1 MGVVVV
7 AVITIIVI
15 MIVAVMIAITIRMV
29 VVGGNTMD
37 NSFLYTKT
45 LLLVDDELDLLK
57 MLSDIL
63 KDAGFQ
69 KILMADTGKEAVA
82 EAKKG
87 KPDLII
93 LDVMLPDKDG
103 FSLMEQLRSFTD
115 VPLIFLTAKDEA
127 ADKLAGLGLG
137 ADDYIVKP
145 FNPMELLLRIKAILR
160 RIGDEEEKRTIE
172 QGRFK
177 IDTYAKK
184 VFKSDKEID
193 LTPKEYSIIK
203 LFLENP
209 EKAFSRD
216 ELMDLIWGENYIA
229 DPKIVDVN
237 IRRLRSKIESS
248 SSKQGYIETIWG
260 FGYRWRGEEVEEH
273 KK

>member
-1 MGVVVV
+1 MKKILIVEEEESIRGFLKINLKRNGYE
-7 AVITIIVI
+7 VIEVDNGEDGIK
-15 MIVAVMIAITIRMV
+15 IAI
-29 VVGGNTMD
+29 N
-37 NSFLYTKT
+37 
-45 LLLVDDELDLLK
+45 E
-57 MLSDIL
+57 
-63 KDAGFQ
+63 
-69 KILMADTGKEAVA
+69 
-82 EAKKG
+82 
-87 KPDLII
+87 KPAIVI
-93 LDVMLPDKDG
+93 LDVMLPGIDG
-103 FSLMEQLRSFTD
+103 FNVCKRIREEEKNIGIIM
-115 VPLIFLTAKDEA
+115 LTAKSQDI
-127 ADKLAGLGLG
+127 DKITGLEYG

>member
-1 MGVVVV
+1 MKKILIVEDEESIRGFLKINLKRNGYE
-7 AVITIIVI
+7 VIEVDNGEDGIK
-15 MIVAVMIAITIRMV
+15 IAI
-29 VVGGNTMD
+29 N
-37 NSFLYTKT
+37 
-45 LLLVDDELDLLK
+45 E
-57 MLSDIL
+57 
-63 KDAGFQ
+63 
-69 KILMADTGKEAVA
+69 
-82 EAKKG
+82 
-87 KPDLII
+87 KPAIVI
-93 LDVMLPDKDG
+93 LDVMLPGIDG
-103 FSLMEQLRSFTD
+103 FNVCKRIREEEKNIGIIM
-115 VPLIFLTAKDEA
+115 LTAKSQDI
-127 ADKLAGLGLG
+127 DKITGLEYG

>member
-1 MGVVVV
+1 MKKILIVEDEESIRGFLKINLKRNGYE
-7 AVITIIVI
+7 VIEVDNGEDGIK
-15 MIVAVMIAITIRMV
+15 IAI
-29 VVGGNTMD
+29 N
-37 NSFLYTKT
+37 
-45 LLLVDDELDLLK
+45 E
-57 MLSDIL
+57 
-63 KDAGFQ
+63 
-69 KILMADTGKEAVA
+69 
-82 EAKKG
+82 
-87 KPDLII
+87 KPAIVI
-93 LDVMLPDKDG
+93 LDVMLPGIDG
-103 FSLMEQLRSFTD
+103 FNVCKRIREEEKNIGIIM
-115 VPLIFLTAKDEA
+115 LTAKSQDI
-127 ADKLAGLGLG
+127 DKITGLEYG

-260 FGYRWRGEEVEEH
+260 FGYRWRGEEGEEH

>member
-1 MGVVVV
+1 MKKILIVEDEESIRGFLKINLKRNGYE
-7 AVITIIVI
+7 VIEVDNGEDGIK
-15 MIVAVMIAITIRMV
+15 IAI
-29 VVGGNTMD
+29 N
-37 NSFLYTKT
+37 
-45 LLLVDDELDLLK
+45 E
-57 MLSDIL
+57 
-63 KDAGFQ
+63 
-69 KILMADTGKEAVA
+69 
-82 EAKKG
+82 
-87 KPDLII
+87 KPAIVI
-93 LDVMLPDKDG
+93 LDVMLPGIDG
-103 FSLMEQLRSFTD
+103 FNVCKRIREEEKNIGIIM
-115 VPLIFLTAKDEA
+115 LTAKSQDI
-127 ADKLAGLGLG
+127 DKITGLEYG

-237 IRRLRSKIESS
+237 IRRLRSKIECSS
-248 SSKQGYIETIWG
+248 LNEKFIETIWG
-260 FGYRWRGEEVEEH
+260 FGYRWRDD
-273 KK
+273 

>member
-1 MGVVVV
+1 MKQINLKRNGYE
-7 AVITIIVI
+7 VIEVDNGEDGIK
-15 MIVAVMIAITIRMV
+15 IAI
-29 VVGGNTMD
+29 N
-37 NSFLYTKT
+37 
-45 LLLVDDELDLLK
+45 E
-57 MLSDIL
+57 
-63 KDAGFQ
+63 
-69 KILMADTGKEAVA
+69 
-82 EAKKG
+82 
-87 KPDLII
+87 KPAIVI
-93 LDVMLPDKDG
+93 LDVMLPGIDG
-103 FSLMEQLRSFTD
+103 FNVCKRIREEEKNIGIIM
-115 VPLIFLTAKDEA
+115 LTAKSQDI
-127 ADKLAGLGLG
+127 DKITGLEYG

>member
-1 MGVVVV
+1 MKKILIVEDEESIRGFLKINLKRNGYE
-7 AVITIIVI
+7 VIEVDNGEDGIK
-15 MIVAVMIAITIRMV
+15 IAI
-29 VVGGNTMD
+29 N
-37 NSFLYTKT
+37 
-45 LLLVDDELDLLK
+45 E
-57 MLSDIL
+57 
-63 KDAGFQ
+63 
-69 KILMADTGKEAVA
+69 
-82 EAKKG
+82 
-87 KPDLII
+87 KPAIVI
-93 LDVMLPDKDG
+93 LDVMLPGIDG
-103 FSLMEQLRSFTD
+103 FNVCKRIREEEKNIGIIM
-115 VPLIFLTAKDEA
+115 LTAKSQDI
-127 ADKLAGLGLG
+127 DKITGLEYG

-237 IRRLRSKIESS
+237 IRRLRSKIETS

>member
-1 MGVVVV
+1 MKKILIVEDEESIRGFLKINLKRNGYE
-7 AVITIIVI
+7 VIEVDNGEDGIK
-15 MIVAVMIAITIRMV
+15 IAI
-29 VVGGNTMD
+29 N
-37 NSFLYTKT
+37 
-45 LLLVDDELDLLK
+45 E
-57 MLSDIL
+57 
-63 KDAGFQ
+63 
-69 KILMADTGKEAVA
+69 
-82 EAKKG
+82 
-87 KPDLII
+87 KPAIVI
-93 LDVMLPDKDG
+93 LDVMLPGIDG
-103 FSLMEQLRSFTD
+103 FNVCKRIREEEKNIGIIM
-115 VPLIFLTAKDEA
+115 LTAKSQEI
-127 ADKLAGLGLG
+127 DKITGLEYG